1 MRTLSWFAVW
11 VVLLASVGAPEA
23 QETVLEYPVGV
34 LDLYDADDSCWV
46 GMGASG
52 EYPVP
57 VVPSQWLVG
66 PPPSEQSAVT
76 FPEDHWVDFLFSGRI
91 VNAVGDDLELT
102 ESGKAGE
109 QAILFLTDGADREYA
124 VAMAQADDEHV
135 QALSYLS
142 LDLPQMEVPFAP
154 TGLRLVAL
162 DHGGSS
168 PGFDLGYIRA
178 RISHECGPQS
188 RYPIPVSK
196 AVDVPADAN
205 LAWTPA
211 CDAGQQRLYFSEA
224 RSLVQ
229 GPDSGLPYVV
239 LPADANSFEP
249 SELHLGRT
257 YYWRVAT
264 VDATDAN
271 VISAGDIW
279 SFTVADR
286 FVLDDFDAYN
296 WWDNFLYQ
304 SWLTRS
310 RGRVS
315 LGSDRIYRSC
325 RQSLVFSYYYSMA
338 QYSETY
344 HRFEPPQDWLG
355 TEAAMLELW
364 LYGDRNNATDGQ
376 MYMTLSDGVTEQRVL
391 FAGGPEVLTQAEW
404 TPWRVALSEF
414 GDVNLASVECLTI
427 GLSWPSAQSGQ
438 SGRGTIYIEDIA
450 LSPSMCL
457 ESRHPSADLT
467 GDCIVGYED
476 LEQVATEWLNEPV
489 HQALVA
495 SPNEPVLWYRFDG
508 SAIDSAGRAHGQLQ
522 GRPIYAAGVYG
533 QAICFLNRGDAV
545 AVSDAAQVFE
555 GIREAVTIAF
565 WQNGEDSPHRNDT
578 LCCSN
583 FTYGV
588 SNPSI
593 AVHLGCWR
601 DPGQYRWDCGS
612 PWSFENRLAGRHRA
626 QSEWM
631 GAWNHWAFTKDIRVG
646 SDDDKGEMRI
656 YLNGVLYDS
665 RSGTDA
671 PIEEITSFT
680 IGSGWYGH
688 YDGLIDDFQIYDYAL
703 SEAEVAHLASDG
715 TGQLPCQTSLSA
727 DLDDSDRVDLRDFGV
742 LAEQW
747 LDDGLWP

>member
-11 VVLLASVGAPEA
+11 VVLLASVGTLEA
-23 QETVLEYPVGV
+23 EETAFEYPVAV
-34 LDLYDADDSCWV
+34 LDLYDADESCWV
-46 GMGASG
+46 GMGAGG
-52 EYPVP
+52 EYPVDI
-57 VVPSQWLVG
+57 VPSQWLVG

-76 FPEDHWVDFLFSGRI
+76 FPADHWIDLLFSGRI
-91 VNAVGDDLELT
+91 VDAVGDDLELT

-142 LDLPQMEVPFAP
+142 LDLGPIEVPFAP

-168 PGFDLGYIRA
+168 PGFDLGYIQA
-178 RISHECGPQS
+178 RVSNECGPQA
-188 RYPIPVSK
+188 RYPIPVSG
-196 AVDVPADAN
+196 AVDVVADAN

-211 CDAGQQRLYFSEA
+211 CEAGQQRLYLSEV
-224 RSLVQ
+224 RSFVQ
-229 GPDSGLPYVV
+229 GPDPCWPYTI
-239 LPADANSFEP
+239 LPADANSFDP
-249 SELHLGRT
+249 RQLHLGQT
-257 YYWRVAT
+257 YYWRVDA
-264 VDATDAN
+264 VGATDAN
-271 VISAGDIW
+271 VTTAGEIW

-304 SWLTRS
+304 SWHTRS

-325 RQSLVFSYYYSMA
+325 RQSLAFLYTYNMS
-338 QYSETY
+338 QYSEAY

-355 TEAAMLELW
+355 SEAAMLQLW
-364 LYGDRNNATDGQ
+364 LYGDRNNDTHGP
-376 MYMTLSDGVTEQRVL
+376 MYMTLSDGVTEQQVL
-391 FAGGPEVLTQAEW
+391 FTGGQEVLTQAEW
-404 TPWRVALSEF
+404 TPWRVALSDF

-427 GLSWPSAQSGQ
+427 GLSWPSAPPGQ
-438 SGRGTIYIEDIA
+438 TGRGTLYIDDID
-450 LSPSMCL
+450 LCRSLCL
-457 ESRHPSADLT
+457 DSVRPSADLT

-476 LEQVATEWLNEPV
+476 LEQVATDWLNESV
-489 HQALVA
+489 RQVLVV
-495 SPNEPVLWYRFDG
+495 SPNEPVLRYRFDG
-508 SAIDSAGRAHGQLQ
+508 SAIDSAGSVHGQLE
-522 GRPIYAAGVYG
+522 GRPTYELGVHG
-533 QAICFLNRGDAV
+533 QAIRFLNRGDAV

-565 WQNGEDSPHRNDT
+565 WQNGEDSSHRNDT

-612 PWSFENRLAGRHRA
+612 PWSFENRLAGHHRA
-626 QSEWM
+626 SSEWM

-646 SDDDKGEMRI
+646 AGDRKGEMRI
-656 YLNGVLYDS
+656 YRNGVLYDS
-665 RSGTDA
+665 QSGTDT
-671 PIEEITSFT
+671 PIEDITSFT

-688 YDGLIDDFQIYDYAL
+688 YDGLVDDFRIYDYAL

-715 TGQLPCQTSLSA
+715 TGQLPRPASLPA
-727 DLDDSDRVDLRDFGV
+727 DLDASDRVDLRDFGL